1 MKIAVLA
8 LQGAFIEHE
17 KKLEQL
23 GATCIELRQ
32 KSDLDQDFDG
42 LVLPGGESTVQGK
55 LLKELDM
62 FDDLQK
68 RIQDGLPTLATCA
81 GLILLADRIVNQ
93 DQTYFSTIPMTVKR
107 NAYGRQLGSFHT
119 IEEMKGLGKVPM
131 TFIRAPYIESVQEG
145 VDILS
150 EVNDHIIAVQYKN
163 QLALAFHPELDEN
176 HSIHQY
182 FINMIKKS
190 TFFLYNRNK
199 GSVKMNHHIEVV
211 NSNIKY
217 PIIFYNHFF
226 NQNRPVT
233 SHFHK
238 DVEVVYIVSGKLEAY
253 IDGKNEI
260 FHQGEMFIV
269 NSHVI
274 HQFIFLEETHIYT
287 YLLSIDVFN
296 EFNIKYNTFK
306 LRTPLDVE
314 WMKPWLEMKNCQE
327 LASLDKHILM
337 YQLYQK
343 IIQDCLIE
351 IKKETKLNDISFI
364 LDEIEKK

>member
-8 LQGAFIEHE
+8 LQGVFIEHE

-55 LLKELDM
+55 LLKELEM

-190 TFFLYNRNK
+190 TR
-199 GSVKMNHHIEVV
+199 
-211 NSNIKY
+211 
-217 PIIFYNHFF
+217 
-226 NQNRPVT
+226 
-233 SHFHK
+233 
-238 DVEVVYIVSGKLEAY
+238 
-253 IDGKNEI
+253 
-260 FHQGEMFIV
+260 
-269 NSHVI
+269 
-274 HQFIFLEETHIYT
+274 
-287 YLLSIDVFN
+287 
-296 EFNIKYNTFK
+296 
-306 LRTPLDVE
+306 
-314 WMKPWLEMKNCQE
+314 
-327 LASLDKHILM
+327 
-337 YQLYQK
+337 
-343 IIQDCLIE
+343 
-351 IKKETKLNDISFI
+351 
-364 LDEIEKK
+364 

>member
-42 LVLPGGESTVQGK
+42 LVLPGGERTVQGK
-55 LLKELDM
+55 LLKELEM

-190 TFFLYNRNK
+190 TR
-199 GSVKMNHHIEVV
+199 
-211 NSNIKY
+211 
-217 PIIFYNHFF
+217 
-226 NQNRPVT
+226 
-233 SHFHK
+233 
-238 DVEVVYIVSGKLEAY
+238 
-253 IDGKNEI
+253 
-260 FHQGEMFIV
+260 
-269 NSHVI
+269 
-274 HQFIFLEETHIYT
+274 
-287 YLLSIDVFN
+287 
-296 EFNIKYNTFK
+296 
-306 LRTPLDVE
+306 
-314 WMKPWLEMKNCQE
+314 
-327 LASLDKHILM
+327 
-337 YQLYQK
+337 
-343 IIQDCLIE
+343 
-351 IKKETKLNDISFI
+351 
-364 LDEIEKK
+364 

>member
-55 LLKELDM
+55 LLKELEM

-150 EVNDHIIAVQYKN
+150 KVNDHIIAVQYKN

-190 TFFLYNRNK
+190 TR
-199 GSVKMNHHIEVV
+199 
-211 NSNIKY
+211 
-217 PIIFYNHFF
+217 
-226 NQNRPVT
+226 
-233 SHFHK
+233 
-238 DVEVVYIVSGKLEAY
+238 
-253 IDGKNEI
+253 
-260 FHQGEMFIV
+260 
-269 NSHVI
+269 
-274 HQFIFLEETHIYT
+274 
-287 YLLSIDVFN
+287 
-296 EFNIKYNTFK
+296 
-306 LRTPLDVE
+306 
-314 WMKPWLEMKNCQE
+314 
-327 LASLDKHILM
+327 
-337 YQLYQK
+337 
-343 IIQDCLIE
+343 
-351 IKKETKLNDISFI
+351 
-364 LDEIEKK
+364 